1 MTDPIIIER
10 AELTIIVDQAI
21 DRTLKELGIK
31 HKTIKPW
38 MSQNQAHKLVRRR
51 RLKNAMERGEVEWRK
66 TDMDNRFGRVDVS
79 RRDVEKLLNDM
90 I

>member
-38 MSQNQAHKLVRRR
+38 MSQNQAFKMVSRRR
-51 RLKNAMERGEVEWRK
+51 VERAIQRGEVEWRK
-66 TDMDNRFGRVDVS
+66 TDMDNKFGRVDVS

-90 I
+90 R